1 MSRRFPRFGRRAAF
15 PAPLLLVLLALVAG
29 SLAAAAPPAA
39 DLDALHDA
47 VNVQVRGALRVAPEL
62 GVVVADLATGAPI
75 YTYDAD
81 ELRIPA
87 SNTKLFT
94 TSAALAE
101 LGPGYVFETPLL
113 ARGRVEGGVLHGELA
128 VVGSGDPTISERFT
142 GDGYSAFRAWAAALR
157 ERGIRRVDG
166 DLLLVDG
173 LFERREIHP
182 DWPTDQLAR
191 WYEAPVAA
199 LSFNDNCVWVQVSP
213 SRAGRARVDVLP
225 HLGLFPVENRT
236 RVSASRRSH
245 YVVVTRAPDSSEIE
259 VRGSVY
265 RGADPL
271 DTWITVPDPVAYFG
285 AALVQALGEEGVA
298 VGGRPVPVER
308 LPAGAWERVAAR
320 RTSLL
325 TAIEVANKRSQ
336 NFYAESLLKTLGAE
350 RCGAG
355 SWSGGIEA
363 VAGFLD
369 RAGIE
374 RGSYRMVDGSGMS
387 RANRFSAAQVVR
399 LLRHMY
405 AHRWG
410 GELLRSL
417 PASGEEDASLEKRLT
432 EAPYRGNVF
441 AKTGTLDGVSALS
454 GYARARSG
462 RLYVFS
468 ILANRTKSAWQAR
481 KAQDAIVRAIV
492 DHG

>member
-1 MSRRFPRFGRRAAF
+1 MSRR
-15 PAPLLLVLLALVAG
+15 APNLALVAPLVLLAA
-29 SLAAAAPPAA
+29 SLSAASSPKL
-39 DLDALHDA
+39 DLDALNDA
-47 VNVQVRGALRVAPEL
+47 VNLQVRGALRVAPEL
-62 GVVVADLATGAPI
+62 GVVVADLETGAPI
-75 YTYDAD
+75 YAYDGD
-81 ELRIPA
+81 EPRIPA

-113 ARGRVEGGVLHGELA
+113 VRGRVEGGVLHGDLA

-142 GDGYSAFRAWAAALR
+142 GDAYSAFRPWAAALR
-157 ERGIRRVDG
+157 ERGIRRLDG
-166 DLLLVDG
+166 ELLLVDG

-182 DWPTDQLAR
+182 DWPTGQLAD

-213 SRAGRARVDVLP
+213 SRSGRARVDVRP
-225 HLGLFPVENRT
+225 HLGLLPVANRT
-236 RVSASRRSH
+236 RVTGSRRAH
-245 YVVVTRAPDSSEIE
+245 RVVVTRVPDSSEIE

-271 DTWITVPDPVAYFG
+271 DTWVTVPDPVAYFG
-285 AALVQALGEEGVA
+285 AALVQALGQEGVE
-298 VGGRPVPVER
+298 VPGPARAVER
-308 LPAGAWERVAAR
+308 LPPGAWERVAAH

-350 RCGAG
+350 RCGDG
-355 SWSGGIEA
+355 SWPGGVEA
-363 VAGFLD
+363 VAGFLE
-369 RAGIE
+369 RAGLQ

-405 AHRWG
+405 YHRWG
-410 GELLRSL
+410 GELVRSL
-417 PASGEEDASLEKRLT
+417 PVSGEKGASLEKRLT

-441 AKTGTLDGVSALS
+441 AKTGTLTGVSALS
-454 GYARARSG
+454 GYARGRSG

-468 ILANRTKSAWQAR
+468 ILANRTRSAWQAR
-481 KAQDAIVRAIV
+481 RAQDAIVRAIV